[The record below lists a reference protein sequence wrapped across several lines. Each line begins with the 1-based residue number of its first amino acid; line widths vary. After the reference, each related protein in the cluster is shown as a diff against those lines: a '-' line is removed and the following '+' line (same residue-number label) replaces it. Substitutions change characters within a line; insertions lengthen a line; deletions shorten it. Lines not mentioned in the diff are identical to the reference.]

1 MPVTVRRIY
10 QFKFYLNASHYVI
23 FDGQRGETH
32 PHTWEFTTKIQ
43 LLKAELV
50 PFKVYEDAITEVFA
64 PYQNKELNGLAPFD
78 TIVPSL
84 ESLVEVFGER
94 VSKTVSGLDAVL
106 VEFEGSETPTRSY
119 LLNYE
124 DQLGHVLGGNTAP
137 AEAEGT
143 AEIFDRL
150 LGEIR

>member
-1 MPVTVRRIY
+1 MRRIY

-43 LLKAELV
+43 LLKDELV
-50 PFKVYEDAITEVFA
+50 PFNVYEDAINEVFA
-64 PYQNKELNGLAPFD
+64 PYQNKELNGLDPFD
-78 TIVPSL
+78 GIIPSL

-94 VSKTVSGLDAVL
+94 VKAVVAELDGVL

-124 DQLGHVLGGNTAP
+124 DGLGHVPQEDGGAAGAVDS
-137 AEAEGT
+137 AEV
-143 AEIFDRL
+143 FDRL

>member
-1 MPVTVRRIY
+1 MRRIY

-23 FDGQRGETH
+23 FDGRRGETH

-43 LLKAELV
+43 LLKDELV
-50 PFKVYEDAITEVFA
+50 PFKVYEDAINEVFA
-64 PYQNKELNGLAPFD
+64 PYQNKELNGLDPFD
-78 TIVPSL
+78 SIIPSL

-94 VSKTVSGLDAVL
+94 VKAVVSKLDGVL

-119 LLNYE
+119 LLTYE
-124 DQLGHVLGGNTAP
+124 EQLGHVSGEAGSGEVATAGS
-137 AEAEGT
+137 AEV
-143 AEIFDRL
+143 FDRL

>member
-1 MPVTVRRIY
+1 MRRIY

-32 PHTWEFTTKIQ
+32 PHTWEFATKIQ
-43 LLKAELV
+43 LLKDELV
-50 PFKVYEDAITEVFA
+50 PFGVYERAIEQVFA
-64 PYQNKELNGLAPFD
+64 PYQNKTMNEMAPFD

-94 VSKTVSGLDAVL
+94 LQGVVADLEAKLI
-106 VEFEGSETPTRSY
+106 EIEGSETPTRSY

-124 DQLGHVLGGNTAP
+124 DASRAAGS
-137 AEAEGT
+137 EAVEIPLVDDSDAG
-143 AEIFDRL
+143 EIFDRL
-150 LGEIR
+150 LEELS

>member
-43 LLKAELV
+43 LLKDELV
-50 PFKVYEDAITEVFA
+50 PFKVYEDAIDEVFA
-64 PYQNKELNGLAPFD
+64 PYQNKELNGLDPFD

-84 ESLVEVFGER
+84 ESLVEVFGAR
-94 VSKTVSGLDAVL
+94 ASKAVAALDAVL
-106 VEFEGSETPTRSY
+106 IEFEGSETPTRSY

-124 DQLGHVLGGNTAP
+124 DELAHVLGGDAAP
-137 AEAEGT
+137 AEPEGS

>member
-1 MPVTVRRIY
+1 MRRIY

-43 LLKAELV
+43 LLKDELV
-50 PFKVYEDAITEVFA
+50 PFNVYETAVDEVFA
-64 PYQNKELNGLAPFD
+64 PYQNKELNGVEPFD
-78 TIVPSL
+78 AIVPSL

-94 VSKTVSGLDAVL
+94 VSKVVSELDGVL
-106 VEFEGSETPTRSY
+106 IEFEGSETPTRSY

-124 DQLGHVLGGNTAP
+124 DRLGHVLGEDPMP
-137 AEAEGT
+137 ATPDDAAEV
-143 AEIFDRL
+143 FDRL